1 MKPQSEWMDA
11 DLTETIRSVMEDNYD
26 LGKLTRT
33 KVVLGGYCNKSYA
46 VWMSANDR
54 VQRYFRF

>member
-26 LGKLTRT
+26 LGNRMITQVIGSST
-33 KVVLGGYCNKSYA
+33 II
-46 VWMSANDR
+46 SA
-54 VQRYFRF
+54 